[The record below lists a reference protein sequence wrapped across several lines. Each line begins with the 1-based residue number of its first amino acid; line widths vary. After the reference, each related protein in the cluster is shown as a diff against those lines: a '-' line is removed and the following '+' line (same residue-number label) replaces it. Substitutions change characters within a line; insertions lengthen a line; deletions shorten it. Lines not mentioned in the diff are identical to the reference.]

1 MFVILKNLTHMT
13 LTHSENKAVGKC
25 CYQFLWKK
33 GPLKRKSLMFVKVI
47 SAICIFESSTIAQ
60 MLIEMKIKSFQM
72 EIRLPVLSNS

>member
-1 MFVILKNLTHMT
+1 
-13 LTHSENKAVGKC
+13 
-25 CYQFLWKK
+25 
-33 GPLKRKSLMFVKVI
+33 MFVKVI